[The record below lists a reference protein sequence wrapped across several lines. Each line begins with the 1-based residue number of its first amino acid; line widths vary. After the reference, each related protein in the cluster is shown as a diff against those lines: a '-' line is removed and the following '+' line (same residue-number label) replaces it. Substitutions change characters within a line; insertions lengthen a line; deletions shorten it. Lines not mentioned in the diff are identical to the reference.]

1 MNSNERGM
9 AAVAHVLGLFTG
21 FLGPLIMYLIIPQEQ
36 SFARVHAKE
45 ALNFQITILI
55 AFIVSFVLTFVLIGI
70 LGFIIF
76 GLLDLIWSIV
86 AAIAANDGRE
96 YRYPMSIRFIS

>member
-1 MNSNERGM
+1 MSTNERGM
-9 AAVAHVLGLFTG
+9 GAVTHVLGLFTG

-36 SFARVHAKE
+36 TFARNHAKE
-45 ALNFQITILI
+45 ALNFQITMMI
-55 AFIVSFVLTFVLIGI
+55 AFIASGILTLLLIGI
-70 LGFIIF
+70 LGFIVF

-86 AAIAANDGRE
+86 AALAANDGRE